1 MFTFNT
7 KKYKI
12 VISFTH
18 MSVTKLET
26 GYPISF
32 YDTSTGEYKRD
43 MDKPFV
49 IKTIVYTGK
58 PSLKLFFKYLFA

>member
-12 VISFTH
+12 LISFTY
-18 MSVTKLET
+18 MSITKMET
-26 GYPISF
+26 GYPISSF
-32 YDTSTGEYKRD
+32 DTSTGDYERD
-43 MDKPFV
+43 MTKPFV

-58 PSLKLFFKYLFA
+58 PNIKLFFKYLFA

>member
-12 VISFTH
+12 LISFTH

-26 GYPISF
+26 GHPISF
-32 YDTSTGEYKRD
+32 YDTSTGEYKQ
-43 MDKPFV
+43 DKNNPFT